1 MPPVTAV
8 TSLFVMTTAMT
19 AESPYSGSR
28 MAQTLAA
35 FRSASGLDVA
45 FGGAVRADGSAL
57 DITATC
63 GAKGGSLQGLR
74 IMTGQGLGGKALQT
88 LQPGAVDHYYTAR
101 GITHH
106 YDAAVRQEQIETVA
120 ALPIVVDRVP
130 RMVVYLA
137 SRAQLGLGAVWFDG
151 LRPLI
156 RSLERQIMV
165 DDEVR
170 LRLSRLLPDL
180 RIPSQPKAIVPVAGL
195 ADRHE
200 LVAEL
205 VDHAGVVTDPAV
217 RRRLEGLV
225 QRVTGSPVV
234 GLAPAPATPTIHLA
248 ARELDVLG
256 QVALGRSNREAA
268 EALGI
273 VESTA
278 KSYLKSATRKLGA
291 NNRVHAV
298 CLAREAG
305 LID

>member
-1 MPPVTAV
+1 
-8 TSLFVMTTAMT
+8 MTMAMT
-19 AESPYSGSR
+19 GEAPYEGAR
-28 MAQTLAA
+28 MAQTLAS
-35 FRSASGLDVA
+35 FRTASGLDVA
-45 FGGAVRADGSAL
+45 FGGAVRMDASAL

-63 GAKGGSLQGLR
+63 GARASSLKGLR
-74 IMTGQGLGGKALQT
+74 ILNGQGLGGKALQT
-88 LQPGAVDHYYTAR
+88 LQPGAVDHYYSAR

-106 YDAAVRQEQIETVA
+106 YDAAVRQEQIQTVV

-130 RMVVYLA
+130 RMVIYLA

-170 LRLSRLLPDL
+170 ARLARLVPEIRLP
-180 RIPSQPKAIVPVAGL
+180 QPKSIVSVAGL

-205 VDHAGVVTDPAV
+205 VDLAGAVTDPVV

-225 QRVTGSPVV
+225 QRVAGTSGA
-234 GLAPAPATPTIHLA
+234 APAPAPSAPSVPAVHLA
-248 ARELDVLG
+248 ARELDVLA

-268 EALGI
+268 DALGI

-298 CLAREAG
+298 RLAREAG